1 MKKWLWFGTLGLL
14 IISLATISKTL
25 AVFETNGSGVATTSV
40 SKWIIKLNNV
50 DISQGSTNSFIIDN
64 VTYSNSANVE
74 NGYIAPGRSG
84 YFDIVLDPSGT
95 NVAVRYDIEI
105 DTTSG
110 NYPSNITFTVDN
122 LNSSQVVKTGNNT
135 FSGVVSLADI
145 SQNKTITLR
154 LNLNWVDNTENDVSD
169 TEKGVVQNNRILI
182 PINVKVSQYLGEEI
196 K

>member
-1 MKKWLWFGTLGLL
+1 
-14 IISLATISKTL
+14 
-25 AVFETNGSGVATTSV
+25 
-40 SKWIIKLNNV
+40 V